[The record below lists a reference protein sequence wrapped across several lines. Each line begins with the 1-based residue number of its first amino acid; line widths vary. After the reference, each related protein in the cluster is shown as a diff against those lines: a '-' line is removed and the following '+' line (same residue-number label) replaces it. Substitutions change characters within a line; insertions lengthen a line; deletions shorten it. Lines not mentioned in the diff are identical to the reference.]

1 MKISSDSEI
10 VNSVVKNFQD
20 IEVKGKQVEL
30 GKSNCSGMIECQLVD
45 KDVIK
50 YTKQLVKG
58 VQEFTEQFKKVDA
71 KKHSED
77 SQDKGKFGI

>member
-30 GKSNCSGMIECQLVD
+30 GRSKESKNRYYLD
-45 KDVIK
+45 
-50 YTKQLVKG
+50 
-58 VQEFTEQFKKVDA
+58 
-71 KKHSED
+71 
-77 SQDKGKFGI
+77 